1 FFMSYIQLISS
12 PITLNRNTTQ
22 NVDISARD
30 SSQPLKIT
38 VSANASASINGT
50 CANNYS
56 GIVFPANTYTISA
69 SKTQETFSHT
79 LNYKCA
85 TIVATL
91 QCNIV
96 GNNLQLS
103 FSCTPSGN
111 DFITYSYPT
120 SITISS
126 IGYDAVETE
135 SWHTIYETP
144 FSLSGGTLDI
154 STSILGLVASR
165 ATRIYVSSGEYSATV
180 YQPGGLVWGVPPN
193 CDGCYCYCADD
204 VVIDDNGTECY
215 YESEEGYYETER
227 VNISS
232 GYHYSYGN
240 NYITLTSDSDI
251 TNGIISISNECLTF
265 KGYFDDGTN
274 QSKYIYITKVEQYY

>member
-1 FFMSYIQLISS
+1 MSYIQLISS
-12 PITLNRNTTQ
+12 PITLNRNSTQ

-30 SSQPLKIT
+30 ASKDLKIT
-38 VSANASASINGT
+38 ISANATASINGT

-111 DFITYSYPT
+111 DFINYGLPT
-120 SITISS
+120 HITISN
-126 IGYDAVETE
+126 IEGE
-135 SWHTIYETP
+135 SLAPTGWTTVISTP
-144 FSLSGGTLDI
+144 FSISGDYYSTRQVVSGI
-154 STSILGLVASR
+154 SANR
-165 ATRIYVSSGEYSATV
+165 QTRITVSYGYYSCYELISGTYGEIE
-180 YQPGGLVWGVPPN
+180 PEW
-193 CDGCYCYCADD
+193 CDGGCYCYCEDGSQIADGEMCYGAIEEYYD
-204 VVIDDNGTECY
+204 TVESTIYGGTF
-215 YESEEGYYETER
+215 
-227 VNISS
+227 
-232 GYHYSYGN
+232 
-240 NYITLTSDSDI
+240 TSV
-251 TNGIISISNECLTF
+251 NGIITLSTSSSVSNATIEVEDNILVF
-265 KGYFDDGTN
+265 NGYRVGGSDEE
-274 QSKYIYITKVEQYY
+274 KYIYITKVEQYY